1 MSKDNSIIAPSSN
14 YNSQDILNII
24 LGTFISKQMITILRS
39 SESISTSQIFKL
51 IAILYLDEIRIN
63 FMKMIKKIFGMLGE
77 NYLTILQYIDKYIL
91 KNIVV
96 RTFKYLINYFF
107 EYAFKPF
114 FGIKNKIIKKK
125 KEITIKFIPTL
136 NFMKKFIKY
145 IKPENYTIDCIHNV
159 KLQEN
164 NTIIHKQTWL
174 NIKTIYNTININ
186 LSSNLILTFEKLT
199 SDVNLIKYNTTDSEV
214 NLLETEIELVLNSDK
229 YNEIELYENF
239 NDFIDKINSI

>member
-107 EYAFKPF
+107 EYTFKPF
-114 FGIKNKIIKKK
+114 FGIKNKIIKKR

-145 IKPENYTIDCIHNV
+145 IKPENYTIDCTHNV

-199 SDVNLIKYNTTDSEV
+199 SDIKLIKYNTNESEV
-214 NLLETEIELVLNSDK
+214 NLSETEIELVLNSDK
-229 YNEIELYENF
+229 YNETELYENF
-239 NDFIDKINSI
+239 NDFIDKINST